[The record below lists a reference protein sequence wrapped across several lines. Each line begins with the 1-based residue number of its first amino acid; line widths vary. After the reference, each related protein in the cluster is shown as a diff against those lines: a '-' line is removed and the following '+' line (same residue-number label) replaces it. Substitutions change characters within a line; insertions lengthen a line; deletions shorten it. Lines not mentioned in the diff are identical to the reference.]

1 MVLEDKL
8 WYHKLSVLGKKGF
21 KMDRYDYEILN
32 ELQDNGKLSIAELGR
47 MIGLSTTATKERVK
61 KLENEGVI
69 KGYSAI
75 IDASK
80 VGMDMTAFITVPVG
94 NLEIGEMAD
103 RLAAM
108 EEIVE
113 VHKVTGNTC
122 FLVKVRAKNSSHL
135 EHLIDEINHFAKNT
149 YTYLVLS
156 TAKDSHHIV
165 IDEQSI
171 EEV

>member
-1 MVLEDKL
+1 MDK
-8 WYHKLSVLGKKGF
+8 F
-21 KMDRYDYEILN
+21 DYIILK

-69 KGYSAI
+69 KSYSAV

-80 VGMDMTAFITVPVG
+80 VGMDLTAFITVPVG
-94 NLEIGEMAD
+94 NLEIQEMAD
-103 RLAAM
+103 KLAAI

-113 VHKVTGNTC
+113 CHKVTGNTC
-122 FLVKVRAKNSSHL
+122 FLVKVRATCSSHL
-135 EHLIDEINHFAKNT
+135 ERLIDEINKFAKNT

-156 TAKDSHHIV
+156 TSKDNQKVLLKESEFDV
-165 IDEQSI
+165 E
-171 EEV
+171 

>member
-1 MVLEDKL
+1 MDK
-8 WYHKLSVLGKKGF
+8 F
-21 KMDRYDYEILN
+21 DYEILN

-47 MIGLSTTATKERVK
+47 IIGLSTTATKERVK
-61 KLENEGVI
+61 KLEIEGVI

-80 VGMDMTAFITVPVG
+80 VGVDMTAFITVPVG
-94 NLEIGEMAD
+94 NLEISEMASK
-103 RLAAM
+103 LSEM

-113 VHKVTGNTC
+113 CHKVTGNTC

-135 EHLIDEINHFAKNT
+135 EQLIDEINVFAKNT

-156 TAKDSHHIV
+156 TAKSQHKITFDETEFIDSPT
-165 IDEQSI
+165 
-171 EEV
+171 